1 MIEVAG
7 LSKRFGSVL
16 AVSELTFAVAPGRV
30 TGFLGPNGAGKST
43 TLRCMLQLDRPD
55 AGTCTFDG
63 KRLSDMRHPLREVG
77 ALLDARAVH
86 PTRSARN
93 HLRAVGAANAIGRA
107 RVDEVLDMVGL
118 TEVAGKR
125 VGGFSLGMHQ
135 RLGLA
140 TALLGDPPV
149 LLFDEPANGLDP
161 EGILWIRTFMR
172 HLAGQGRTVLVS
184 SHLLAEMSLAAD
196 DLVVIGKG
204 HLISQ
209 GTVQAF
215 VDAAAGTWV
224 HVRSPHATHLASLV
238 VHLRGATARANP
250 DGSVD
255 LFNTTTDAVGE
266 LAARASVVLHE
277 LSNHQASLEEAF
289 LEATRDAQ
297 EYRAHGA
304 EPAPPPPP
312 GPPGWGPPPAGGPS

>member
-63 KRLSDMRHPLREVG
+63 RRLSDMRHPLREVG